1 VNFVPLQVNDAYSA
15 ALSRRHLASFAASI
29 LAHAALIVL
38 ILYSA
43 PRLSEGGHDW
53 VLAYLVEMGSGKGGT
68 AGGGKG
74 LPAIQIEPS
83 SMPDAPIRS
92 ALADDAV
99 ASKFLNSV
107 RDETRTLLRPGVMAS
122 LSAGGLRPFGGKSSG
137 RGLPSQHRG
146 SGSAGSS
153 GQGPGNGDTTGDGFG
168 GAGIRIAHADYGA
181 NPAPMYPVGSRQRAE
196 EGTVTLHV
204 LVAIDGS
211 VKRIE
216 IAESSGFDDL
226 DRSAVDTVRS
236 RWRFVPAER
245 NDGRPVESWVLV
257 PIRFALR

>member
-1 VNFVPLQVNDAYSA
+1 MAPEVNKLHSA
-15 ALSRRHLASFAASI
+15 AYSRRHLASFAASI

-53 VLAYLVEMGSGKGGT
+53 VLAYLVEMSPGKGGT
-68 AGGGKG
+68 AGGGKR
-74 LPAIQIEPS
+74 LPVIQIEPS
-83 SMPDAPIRS
+83 SLPDAPPRS

-99 ASKFLNSV
+99 AAKFLDRV
-107 RDETRTLLRPGVMAS
+107 RDETRTLPRPGVMAN
-122 LSAGGLRPFGGKSSG
+122 LSAGDIRPFGGKGSG
-137 RGLPSQHRG
+137 RGLSSQHRG

-153 GQGPGNGDTTGDGFG
+153 GQGHGSGDTTGDGFG
-168 GAGIRIAHADYGA
+168 GAGIPIAHADYSA
-181 NPAPMYPVGSRQRAE
+181 NPAPMYPVRSRQRAE

-204 LVAIDGS
+204 LIAIDGS

-226 DRSAVDTVRS
+226 DRSALDTVRS
-236 RWRFVPAER
+236 RWRFVPAKR
-245 NDGRPVESWVLV
+245 SDGRPVESWVLV